1 MEASRR
7 VDFFTDSIL
16 TLDLFLFRVS
26 DRRPFVLI
34 SDRDLSSIMRL
45 VSC

>member
-16 TLDLFLFRVS
+16 TLHLFLFRVS
-26 DRRPFVLI
+26 DRRLFVLI
-34 SDRDLSSIMRL
+34 SDGDLSSIMRL
-45 VSC
+45 ISS